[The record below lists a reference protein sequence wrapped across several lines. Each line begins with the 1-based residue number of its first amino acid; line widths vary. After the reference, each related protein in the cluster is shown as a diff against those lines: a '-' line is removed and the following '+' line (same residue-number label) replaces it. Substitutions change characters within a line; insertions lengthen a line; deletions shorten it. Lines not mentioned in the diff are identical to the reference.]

1 MTDVI
6 FVAVVLAFFAIAAAY
21 VKGCAR
27 IVGDDDVVRVET
39 DDPGSDQVDGEVEEV
54 TAA

>member
-6 FVAVVLAFFAIAAAY
+6 FVAVVLAFFAIAVAY
-21 VKGCAR
+21 VQGCAR

-39 DDPGSDQVDGEVEEV
+39 DDVSSDGADAVADEV

>member
-6 FVAVVLAFFAIAAAY
+6 FVAVVVAFFAIAAAY
-21 VKGCAR
+21 VQGCAR
-27 IVGDDDVVRVET
+27 IVGDDDVVRV
-39 DDPGSDQVDGEVEEV
+39 DPEDAGADGADGVAEEA

>member
-6 FVAVVLAFFAIAAAY
+6 FVAIVVAFFAIAVAY

-27 IVGDDDVVRVET
+27 IVGDDDVVRVAEDAT
-39 DDPGSDQVDGEVEEV
+39 GDTAGAGVEEV
-54 TAA
+54 TAR